1 MHCAMSTLLPL
12 EIPADHAAFSGH
24 FPGNPIVPGVL
35 LLDKALYTIAAA
47 CGLAYEGCTI
57 SAAKFLSA
65 VHPGEL
71 LQLVFEPANL
81 QRVGFTIRTPDRL
94 IASGIFSWPAR
105 ADNPHD
111 R

>member
-1 MHCAMSTLLPL
+1 MSTHLPL
-12 EIPADHAAFSGH
+12 QIPADHAAFSGH

-35 LLDKALYTIAAA
+35 LLDAALYSIAAV

-71 LQLVFEPANL
+71 LQLVFEPENP
-81 QRVGFTIRTPDRL
+81 QRMSFAIRASDRL
-94 IASGIFSWPAR
+94 VASGIFNWPASAKNSHER
-105 ADNPHD
+105 
-111 R
+111 

>member
-1 MHCAMSTLLPL
+1 MITLLPL
-12 EIPADHAAFSGH
+12 EIPADHAAFAGH

-35 LLDKALYTIAAA
+35 LLDAALESIAAA
-47 CGLAYEGCTI
+47 CGLAYADCTI

-71 LQLVFEPANL
+71 LQLVFEPADP
-81 QRVGFTIRTPDRL
+81 QRMNFTIRTPDRL
-94 IASGIFSWPAR
+94 VASGTLSWPVS
-105 ADNPHD
+105 ADNAHE

>member
-1 MHCAMSTLLPL
+1 MNTLLPL
-12 EIPADHAAFSGH
+12 EIPADHASFSGH

-35 LLDKALYTIAAA
+35 LLDAALYSIAAV

-71 LQLVFEPANL
+71 LQLIFEPENP
-81 QRVGFTIRTPDRL
+81 QRMSFTIHAPDRL
-94 IASGIFSWPAR
+94 VASGLLNWPASAENSR
-105 ADNPHD
+105 E